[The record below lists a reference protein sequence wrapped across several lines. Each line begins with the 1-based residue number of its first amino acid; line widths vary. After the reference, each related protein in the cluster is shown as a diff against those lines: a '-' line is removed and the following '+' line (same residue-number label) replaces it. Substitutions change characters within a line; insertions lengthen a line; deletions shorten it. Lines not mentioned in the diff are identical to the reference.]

1 MKTAIVILN
10 YNGEKMLRQY
20 LPILL
25 DNADGADV
33 YVADNASTDN
43 SVDMLAAEY
52 PEVKQINL
60 DMNYGFAEGYN
71 RALENIEAEYY
82 VLLNSDV
89 QVTKNWL
96 RPLETFLDN
105 HPEVAACQPK
115 LRAISNPDYFE
126 YAGASGGFLDKYG
139 YPFCRGRIFDSV
151 EKDVGQYDDC
161 VEVMWATGAALMIRS
176 SDWVSAGGL
185 DGSFFAHNEEID
197 LCWRLRNT
205 GRKICVVPQSVVYHV
220 GAATLAKSN
229 PKKTFLNFR
238 NNLLMLYKNLPD
250 KDLKRVMI
258 IRWFLDYLA
267 AWQTLLLNRNFADFL
282 AIYKARHAFRV
293 MCRNIIREQH
303 EDKKLLAPYSIL
315 VKYYLKHKR
324 KFSEL

>member
-25 DNADGADV
+25 DNAGGADV

-43 SVDMLAAEY
+43 SVEMLTTEY
-52 PEVKQINL
+52 PEVRQINL
-60 DMNYGFAEGYN
+60 DKNYGFAEGYN
-71 RALENIEAEYY
+71 RALEKVEAEYY

-89 QVTKNWL
+89 QVTNNWL
-96 RPLETFLDN
+96 RPLENFLDN

-151 EKDVGQYDDC
+151 EKDEGQYDDC

-176 SDWVSAGGL
+176 SDWISAGGL

-197 LCWRLRNT
+197 LCWRLRNA
-205 GRKICVVPQSVVYHV
+205 GRKICVVPESVVYHV

-250 KDLKRVMI
+250 KDLKHVMV

-267 AWQTLLLNRNFADFL
+267 AWQTLLLNHNFADFL
-282 AIYKARHAFRV
+282 AIYKARRAFRV
-293 MCRNIIREQH
+293 MCRNIERGQH

>member
-43 SVDMLAAEY
+43 SVEMLTTEY
-52 PEVKQINL
+52 PEVRQINL
-60 DMNYGFAEGYN
+60 DKNYGFAEGYN
-71 RALENIEAEYY
+71 RALEKVEAEYY

-89 QVTKNWL
+89 QVTNNWL
-96 RPLETFLDN
+96 RPLEIFLDN

-139 YPFCRGRIFDSV
+139 YPFCRGRIFESV
-151 EKDVGQYDDC
+151 EKDEGQYDDC

-176 SDWVSAGGL
+176 SDWISAGGL

-197 LCWRLRNT
+197 LCWRLRNA
-205 GRKICVVPQSVVYHV
+205 GRKICVVPESVVYHV

-250 KDLKRVMI
+250 KDLNRVMV

-267 AWQTLLLNRNFADFL
+267 AWQTLLLNHNFADFL
-282 AIYKARHAFRV
+282 AIYKARRAFRV
-293 MCRNIIREQH
+293 MCRNIERGQH

>member
-43 SVDMLAAEY
+43 SVEMLTTEY
-52 PEVKQINL
+52 PEVRQINL
-60 DMNYGFAEGYN
+60 DKNYGFAEGYN
-71 RALENIEAEYY
+71 RALEKVEAEYY

-89 QVTKNWL
+89 QVTNNWL
-96 RPLETFLDN
+96 RPLENFLDN

-151 EKDVGQYDDC
+151 EKDEGQYDDC

-197 LCWRLRNT
+197 LCWRLRNA
-205 GRKICVVPQSVVYHV
+205 GRKICVVPESVVYHV

-250 KDLKRVMI
+250 KDLKRVMV

-267 AWQTLLLNRNFADFL
+267 AWQTLLLNHNFADFL
-282 AIYKARHAFRV
+282 AIYKARRAFRV
-293 MCRNIIREQH
+293 MCRNIERGQH